1 MLLTNMQVH
10 RLNLLLFFFYIFV
23 FDVDVALENPKLEI
37 IEWLELQILFTPSQ
51 LWWGRLGNFV

>member
-10 RLNLLLFFFYIFV
+10 RLNLLFFFYIFV
-23 FDVDVALENPKLEI
+23 FDVDAALENPKLEI